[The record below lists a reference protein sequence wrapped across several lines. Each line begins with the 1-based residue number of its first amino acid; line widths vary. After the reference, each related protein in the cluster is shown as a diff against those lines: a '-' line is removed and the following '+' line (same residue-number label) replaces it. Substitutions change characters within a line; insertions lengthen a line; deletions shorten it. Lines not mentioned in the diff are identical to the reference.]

1 MREKL
6 SGTAG
11 GNISSV
17 DKAFAVIDY
26 LYEAG
31 GEASLNEI
39 SKGLSMNKSTAYRIL
54 NAVKAAGYIFQ
65 NEENA
70 NYSLSARFYQIGLL
84 LQNSPRFLFAYAPY
98 ARALNEKYNEV
109 ITVATRELAVCD
121 IPRAMEVYGFHDNHS
136 LTMRITMGSYTE
148 AHCTASGKC
157 LLAFSKENYLNR
169 FVGCPLKEHTPY
181 TITGWDQLSLELQ
194 RIREC
199 GYAIDREEYEL
210 GLNGIATPLF
220 APNGNVVGALS
231 FTLPSERFRRL
242 DLAPVI
248 ADMRAVTDLRLDV

>member
-6 SGTAG
+6 SGVSG

-17 DKAFAVIDY
+17 DKAFSVIDY
-26 LYEAG
+26 LYEVG
-31 GEASLNEI
+31 GESSLNDI

-54 NAVKAAGYIFQ
+54 NAVKAAGYIYQ
-65 NEENA
+65 NEENN
-70 NYSLSARFYQIGLL
+70 NYGLTVRFYQIGLS
-84 LQNSPRFLFAYAPY
+84 LQNNPHFLYAYAPY

-109 ITVATRELAVCD
+109 VTVATRELAVYD
-121 IPRAMEVYGFHDNHS
+121 VPRAMEIYGFHDNHS
-136 LTMRITMGSYTE
+136 LTMRITMGTYTD

-157 LLAFSKENYLNR
+157 LLAFSKESYIKR
-169 FVGCPLKEHTPY
+169 FEGCELKSHTIY
-181 TITGWDQLSLELQ
+181 TISSWEQLNMEFQ

-220 APNGNVVGALS
+220 AGNGKVVGALS
-231 FTLPSERFRRL
+231 LTLPSERFRRL
-242 DLAPVI
+242 DLNQVVR
-248 ADMRAVTDLRLDV
+248 DMREITELRLYV